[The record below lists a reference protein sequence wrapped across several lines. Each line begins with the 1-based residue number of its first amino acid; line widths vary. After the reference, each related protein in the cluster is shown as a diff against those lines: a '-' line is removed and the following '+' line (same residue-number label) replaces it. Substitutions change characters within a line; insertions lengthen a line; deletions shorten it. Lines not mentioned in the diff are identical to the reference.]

1 MVGSKAAT
9 PGTALMPTGMDQVS
23 PPSKE
28 REKAMPSKPLV
39 EKRASCHAAASTPC
53 GPTAIEPSVEPSR
66 TGTPVAGSEVP
77 TDCTGET
84 VNGADQLIP
93 LSVERTICSV
103 TTAKLPAEKS
113 SLVKKSTSVPSGS
126 TTI

>member
-39 EKRASCHAAASTPC
+39 EKRTSCHAAASSPC
-53 GPTAIEPSVEPSR
+53 GPTAIEPSVDPSR
-66 TGTPVAGSEVP
+66 TGTPVAGSDVP
-77 TDCTGET
+77 TDCTCET
-84 VNGADQLIP
+84 VKGADQLIP
-93 LSVERTICSV
+93 LSLERTTCSE
-103 TTAKLPAEKS
+103 TTGRFPAEKS
-113 SLVKKSTSVPSGS
+113 SWVKKSTTV
-126 TTI
+126 